1 MMNKNQ
7 YDVVVIGAGIQGAGV
22 AQAAS
27 ASGYRVLVLEQYAT
41 AAQGTSSRSSKL
53 IHGGLR
59 YLETGQFS
67 LVRECLAERRYLLE
81 NAPHLVKLVPFYI
94 PVYTHSHRSSL
105 KIALGLSLYSLFSF
119 KAFQSIPK
127 SQWEQLDGL
136 QTEGLKAVY
145 KYYDGQTDDTLLTQ
159 AVLASAESMQTAV
172 EFSAEVTSI
181 QVEEKKC
188 TIKYTQ
194 QGQEKIISSQT
205 VVNASGPWVSR
216 LLTRISPVLHPQ
228 PNVDLVQG
236 THIVVPNPNP
246 NQQRQ
251 GMYYLEAPQDQR
263 AIFIMPW
270 KDNQLLIGTTENH
283 YDHDP
288 ADVKP
293 LSCEIEYLLAVYN
306 HYFADKLTKQDIV
319 SSFAGLRVLPKTN
332 RANKAKSSAFS
343 RPRDTLIVATDT
355 ANPRLLSLYGGK
367 LTAYRATAKRVVK
380 QLTKVLPKI
389 KRHQVIETRSIGLK
403 MPYWRR
409 Y

>member
-1 MMNKNQ
+1 MNNNQ

-67 LVRECLAERRYLLE
+67 LVRECLAERRYLLN

-94 PVYTHSHRSSL
+94 PVYTHNHRSWW

-119 KAFQSIPK
+119 KSFQSIPK

-136 QTEGLKAVY
+136 ETQGLKAVF
-145 KYYDGQTDDTLLTQ
+145 KYYDGQTDDALLTK
-159 AVLASAESMQTAV
+159 AVLASAQSMQASV
-172 EFSAEVTSI
+172 KFSAEVTSI
-181 QVEEKKC
+181 QIEKKKC

-194 QGQEKIISSQT
+194 QGQEQIVTSQT
-205 VVNASGPWVSR
+205 VVNASGPWVSQ
-216 LLTRISPVLHPQ
+216 LLTRISPILHPQ
-228 PNVDLVQG
+228 PKVDLVQG
-236 THIVVPNPNP
+236 THIIVPNPS
-246 NQQRQ
+246 QQRQ

-283 YDHDP
+283 YYDDP
-288 ADVKP
+288 ANVKP

-306 HYFADKLTKQDIV
+306 HYFADKLTKQDIL
-319 SSFAGLRVLPKTN
+319 SSFAGLRVLPKT
-332 RANKAKSSAFS
+332 KSSAFS
-343 RPRDTLIVATDT
+343 RPRDTLIITTDT
-355 ANPRLLSLYGGK
+355 ANPRLVSLYGGK
-367 LTAYRATAKRVVK
+367 LTAYRATAKRVVQ
-380 QLTKVLPKI
+380 QLKKVLPKI
-389 KRHQVIETRSIGLK
+389 KKHHVIQTRSIGLK